1 MSHPKPRGQ
10 LMRRREVIGLLGGAV
25 AWPFAARAQ
34 QKTGLT
40 IGLLG
45 CTAGDEST
53 RYLDA
58 LRAGLK
64 ESGFVENQNI
74 RIEYRWA
81 HGRHGLLQA
90 LAPGLVNKQ
99 AVVSV
104 TRGGEPSPLA
114 AKAAT
119 SKIPIV
125 FVIDGDP
132 VIIGLVES
140 LNN

>member
-1 MSHPKPRGQ
+1 IAAQLTVVPDRPFPAIVHLIRFEMSHPKPRGQ

-34 QKTGLT
+34 QKTGLK

-45 CTAGDEST
+45 CTSADEST

-74 RIEYRWA
+74 RIRSEERRVA
-81 HGRHGLLQA
+81 NERR
-90 LAPGLVNKQ
+90 
-99 AVVSV
+99 S
-104 TRGGEPSPLA
+104 
-114 AKAAT
+114 
-119 SKIPIV
+119 
-125 FVIDGDP
+125 
-132 VIIGLVES
+132 
-140 LNN
+140 